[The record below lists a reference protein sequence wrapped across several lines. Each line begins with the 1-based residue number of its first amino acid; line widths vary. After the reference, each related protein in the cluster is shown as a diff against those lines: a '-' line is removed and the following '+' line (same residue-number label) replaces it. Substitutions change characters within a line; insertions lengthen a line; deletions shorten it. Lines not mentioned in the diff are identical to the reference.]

1 MASALRIFPVNGKG
15 ERMDGKHKPL
25 WMDSQETLGL
35 PSLTDNEQTDVVV
48 VGGGITGLTAAR
60 LLVEAGR
67 RVVLLEQERIGSGTT
82 GGTTAHVTQVPDRRF
97 KEIDAKFGHEGA
109 RQLVASS
116 RAALE
121 RIAAWGEADGIDCD
135 FQRVPAFLYTES
147 PEEVEELEKEAR
159 IAREAGM
166 DAELV
171 RDVPLPF
178 RTSAAVRYGG
188 QARFHPTAY
197 LSGLARRLVASGG
210 QIHEKTR
217 VVEVHGGD
225 HGQPCR
231 VVTEQG
237 FAVTAEAV
245 LFATH
250 TPAGFTLLHAE
261 LEAYRSY
268 VMAVRL
274 RGGQAPPDGLF
285 FDTADPYNYT
295 RLQPTDR
302 GDLLIVGG
310 KDHVTGREQDTEASY
325 RALESYIRE
334 RWDVESIEYRWSAQF
349 YEPPDGLPLI
359 GQSLTADRVYVA
371 TGYSGT
377 GMVFGTLGGLLLADL
392 ALGRPNPWADLY
404 RTTRFKPL
412 ASGPHLAK
420 LNLGVAKHF
429 IQDRVE
435 IPRVQDL
442 SAVPLGEGRV
452 VQIDGEKVAVYRGED
467 GTLRTISPVCTH
479 AGCIVQWNAGEKTW
493 DCPCHGGR
501 YTPEGKVIEGPP
513 VKGLAPV
520 QLHARAG
527 K

>member
-1 MASALRIFPVNGKG
+1 
-15 ERMDGKHKPL
+15 MDRKQKPL
-25 WMDSQETLGL
+25 WVDTRETPVF
-35 PSLTDNEQTDVVV
+35 PSLTENEQADVVV
-48 VGGGITGLTAAR
+48 VGAGITGLTAAR

-67 RVVLLEQERIGSGTT
+67 RVVVLEQERVGSGTT

-97 KEIDAKFGHEGA
+97 KEIDSKFGHDGV

-121 RIAAWGEADGIDCD
+121 RIAAWVEADGIDCD
-135 FQRVPAFLYTES
+135 FQRVSAFLYTES
-147 PEEVEELEKEAR
+147 ADEIEELEKEAR
-159 IAREAGM
+159 AAREAGM

-178 RTSAAVRYGG
+178 QTAAAVRYAG
-188 QARFHPTAY
+188 QARFHPAAY
-197 LSGLARRLVASGG
+197 LSGLARRVTEGG
-210 QIHEKTR
+210 GRIYEKTR
-217 VVEVHGGD
+217 VVEVDGGD
-225 HGQPCR
+225 EGKPCR
-231 VVTEQG
+231 VVTEKG
-237 FAVTAEAV
+237 SVVTAEAV

-274 RGGQAPPDGLF
+274 RGGQTPPDGLF

-295 RLQPTDR
+295 RLQPTDQ

-310 KDHVTGREQDTEASY
+310 KDHVTGREEDTDGCY

-334 RWDVESIEYRWSAQF
+334 RWEVESIEYRWSAQF

-359 GQSLTADRVYVA
+359 GQSLSSDRVYVA

-377 GMVFGTLGGLLLADL
+377 GMVFGTLGGMLLADL
-392 ALGRPNPWADLY
+392 VLGRPNPWADLY

-420 LNLGVAKHF
+420 LNFGVAKHF

-435 IPRVQDL
+435 IPKVHDL

-501 YTPEGKVIEGPP
+501 YTAEGQVIEGPP

-520 QLHARAG
+520 QLHAKAG